1 MAIYNFRNIEV
12 KSDSVVPLHAGKMR
26 SALVAV
32 LDSTDVGISLYQ
44 QAEGHQFLGITIY
57 RLTIHTRTI
66 PNGVF

>member
-1 MAIYNFRNIEV
+1 VALYNFRNIEV
-12 KSDSVVPLHAGKMR
+12 KSDGVMPLHTGKMR

-44 QAEGHQFLGITIY
+44 QAEGYQFLGITIY
-57 RLTIHTRTI
+57 RFTIHTRTI